1 MAFTQDFGD
10 AEGFNLMDTS
20 DVIRLV
26 LLGLTV
32 LLSAFFAGSEAAF
45 LSVQRSRLAALI
57 LDKVKGAERVEKL
70 ASNPEKLLPTVLT
83 GNNLVNVA
91 AAALGTTLA
100 GSYLSPN
107 WAVGVSVG
115 AVTVL
120 LLLFGE
126 ILPKVIAT
134 KNAEGLAL
142 ILVRPL
148 QAAQIL
154 FFPIVWVLEIYSRM
168 VGRIFGLSGSRLVS
182 EREIRALIDVAEI
195 EGGVEKGEA
204 ALLEKVFHFGDLRVG
219 DVMTPRT
226 EIIFVELSATLQ
238 DFLPIYARTTY
249 TRFPVF
255 DGDRENIVG
264 ILSVKDLLEAVAQG
278 TIQLHDSVATALR
291 PAHFVPETKPVD
303 ELFDELREVG
313 QHMAITVNEHGGVAG
328 VVTLMQLLEVIVGP
342 VGEEGEPIEEE
353 FVAVGQSQFDVLAAM
368 SILEAN
374 ENLDIDLPEGD
385 YQTLAGFVLEQL
397 GHIPQ
402 EGESFRYGEIELE
415 VKEMQAVK
423 VHRVEVRILRS

>member
-1 MAFTQDFGD
+1 
-10 AEGFNLMDTS
+10 MDTS

-328 VVTLMQLLEVIVGP
+328 LVTLMQLLEVIVGP

>member
-1 MAFTQDFGD
+1 
-10 AEGFNLMDTS
+10 MDTS

-107 WAVGVSVG
+107 WAVGASVG

-168 VGRIFGLSGSRLVS
+168 VERIFGLSGSRLVS

-226 EIIFVELSATLQ
+226 EIIFVELYATLQ
-238 DFLPIYARTTY
+238 DFLPIYALTTY

-278 TIQLHDSVATALR
+278 TIQLHDSVTTPLR

-303 ELFDELREVG
+303 DLFYELREIG
-313 QHMAITVNEHGGVAG
+313 HQMAITVNEHGGVAG

-342 VGEEGEPIEEE
+342 VEEEGEPIEEE
-353 FVAVGQSQFDVLAAM
+353 FVAVGKSQFDVLAAM

-374 ENLDIDLPEGD
+374 EKLDIDLPEGD

-397 GHIPQ
+397 GHIPR
-402 EGESFRYGEIELE
+402 EGESFRYGEIQLE

-423 VHRVEVRILRS
+423 IHRVEVRILGP

>member
-1 MAFTQDFGD
+1 
-10 AEGFNLMDTS
+10 MDTS

-195 EGGVEKGEA
+195 EGG
-204 ALLEKVFHFGDLRVG
+204 
-219 DVMTPRT
+219 
-226 EIIFVELSATLQ
+226 
-238 DFLPIYARTTY
+238 
-249 TRFPVF
+249 
-255 DGDRENIVG
+255 DRK
-264 ILSVKDLLEAVAQG
+264 SVV
-278 TIQLHDSVATALR
+278 
-291 PAHFVPETKPVD
+291 
-303 ELFDELREVG
+303 
-313 QHMAITVNEHGGVAG
+313 
-328 VVTLMQLLEVIVGP
+328 
-342 VGEEGEPIEEE
+342 
-353 FVAVGQSQFDVLAAM
+353 
-368 SILEAN
+368 
-374 ENLDIDLPEGD
+374 
-385 YQTLAGFVLEQL
+385 
-397 GHIPQ
+397 
-402 EGESFRYGEIELE
+402 
-415 VKEMQAVK
+415 
-423 VHRVEVRILRS
+423 

>member
-1 MAFTQDFGD
+1 
-10 AEGFNLMDTS
+10 MDTS
-20 DVIRLV
+20 DVVRLV

-278 TIQLHDSVATALR
+278 TIQLQDSVTTALR

>member
-1 MAFTQDFGD
+1 
-10 AEGFNLMDTS
+10 MDTS

-107 WAVGVSVG
+107 WAVGASVG

-168 VGRIFGLSGSRLVS
+168 VERIFGLSGSRLVS

-204 ALLEKVFHFGDLRVG
+204 DLLEKVFHFGDLRVG

-238 DFLPIYARTTY
+238 DFLPIYARTTH

-255 DGDRENIVG
+255 DGARENIVG
-264 ILSVKDLLEAVAQG
+264 ILSVKDLLETVAQG
-278 TIQLHDSVATALR
+278 TLQLHDSVATTLR

-303 ELFDELREVG
+303 ELFDELREGG

-402 EGESFRYGEIELE
+402 EGESFRYGEIQLE

-423 VHRVEVRILRS
+423 IHRVEVRTLGS

>member
-1 MAFTQDFGD
+1 
-10 AEGFNLMDTS
+10 MDTS

-313 QHMAITVNEHGGVAG
+313 QQMAITVNEHGGVAG

-353 FVAVGQSQFDVLAAM
+353 FVAVGQSQFDVLAAI

>member
-1 MAFTQDFGD
+1 
-10 AEGFNLMDTS
+10 MDTS
-20 DVIRLV
+20 DVVRLV

-115 AVTVL
+115 AVTML

-168 VGRIFGLSGSRLVS
+168 VERIFGLSGSRLVS

-238 DFLPIYARTTY
+238 DFLPIYARTTH

>member
-1 MAFTQDFGD
+1 
-10 AEGFNLMDTS
+10 MDTS

-154 FFPIVWVLEIYSRM
+154 FFPVVWVLEIYSRM

-402 EGESFRYGEIELE
+402 EGESFRYGEIQLE

-423 VHRVEVRILRS
+423 IHRVEVRILGP

>member
-1 MAFTQDFGD
+1 
-10 AEGFNLMDTS
+10 MDTS

-26 LLGLTV
+26 LLGLAV

-57 LDKVKGAERVEKL
+57 LDKVKGAERVEKR
-70 ASNPEKLLPTVLT
+70 ASKPETLLPTVLT

-423 VHRVEVRILRS
+423 IHRVEVRILGP

>member
-1 MAFTQDFGD
+1 
-10 AEGFNLMDTS
+10 MDTS
-20 DVIRLV
+20 DVSRLV

-402 EGESFRYGEIELE
+402 EGESFRYGEIQLE

-423 VHRVEVRILRS
+423 IHRVEVRILGP

>member
-1 MAFTQDFGD
+1 
-10 AEGFNLMDTS
+10 MDTS

-115 AVTVL
+115 AVTML

>member
-1 MAFTQDFGD
+1 
-10 AEGFNLMDTS
+10 MDTS

-45 LSVQRSRLAALI
+45 LSIQRSRLAALI

-402 EGESFRYGEIELE
+402 EGESFRYGEIQLE

-423 VHRVEVRILRS
+423 IHRVEVRILGS

>member
-1 MAFTQDFGD
+1 M
-10 AEGFNLMDTS
+10 ETS
-20 DVIRLV
+20 DAIRLV
-26 LLGLTV
+26 LLGFAV

-45 LSVQRSRLAALI
+45 LSVQRSRLAALV
-57 LDKVKGAERVEKL
+57 LDKVKGAEKVEEL
-70 ASNPEKLLPTVLT
+70 ASHPEKLLPTVLT

-107 WAVGVSVG
+107 WAVGASVG
-115 AVTVL
+115 GVTVL

-134 KNAEGLAL
+134 KNAERLAL
-142 ILVRPL
+142 ILIRPL

-154 FFPIVWVLEIYSRM
+154 FFPIVLVLEMYSRM
-168 VGRIFGLSGSRLVS
+168 VERIFGLSGNRLVS

-204 ALLEKVFHFGDLRVG
+204 DLLEKVFHFGDLRVG

-226 EIIFVELSATLQ
+226 EIIFVELYATLQ
-238 DFLPIYARTTY
+238 DFLTIYARTTY

-402 EGESFRYGEIELE
+402 EGESFRYGEIQLE

-423 VHRVEVRILRS
+423 IHRVEVRILGP

>member
-1 MAFTQDFGD
+1 
-10 AEGFNLMDTS
+10 
-20 DVIRLV
+20 
-26 LLGLTV
+26 
-32 LLSAFFAGSEAAF
+32 
-45 LSVQRSRLAALI
+45 
-57 LDKVKGAERVEKL
+57 
-70 ASNPEKLLPTVLT
+70 
-83 GNNLVNVA
+83 
-91 AAALGTTLA
+91 
-100 GSYLSPN
+100 
-107 WAVGVSVG
+107 
-115 AVTVL
+115 L

-134 KNAEGLAL
+134 KNAERLAL

-154 FFPIVWVLEIYSRM
+154 FFPIVLVLEMYSR
-168 VGRIFGLSGSRLVS
+168 VVERIFGLSGNRLVS

-204 ALLEKVFHFGDLRVG
+204 DLLEKVFHFGDLRVG

-226 EIIFVELSATLQ
+226 EIIFVELNTTLQ
-238 DFLPIYARTTY
+238 DFLPIYARTTF

-255 DGDRENIVG
+255 DRDRENIVG
-264 ILSVKDLLEAVAQG
+264 ILSVKDLLEEVALG
-278 TIQLHDSVATALR
+278 TIQPQDSVTTALR
-291 PAHFVPETKPVD
+291 PVHFVPETKPVD
-303 ELFDELREVG
+303 NLFDELRALG
-313 QHMAITVNEHGGVAG
+313 QQMAITVNEHGGVAG

-342 VGEEGEPIEEE
+342 VGEEGEPAEEE
-353 FVAVGQSQFDVLAAM
+353 FVAVGQGQYDVLAAM

-374 ENLDIDLPEGD
+374 ENFGIDLPEGE

-402 EGESFRYGEIELE
+402 EGESFRYGDIRLE

-423 VHRVEVRILRS
+423 IHRVEVRILGTQSSGAD

>member
-1 MAFTQDFGD
+1 
-10 AEGFNLMDTS
+10 MDTS

-45 LSVQRSRLAALI
+45 LSLQRSRLAALI

-313 QHMAITVNEHGGVAG
+313 QQMAITVNEHGGVAG

>member
-1 MAFTQDFGD
+1 
-10 AEGFNLMDTS
+10 MDTS

-168 VGRIFGLSGSRLVS
+168 VERVFGLSGSRLVS

-402 EGESFRYGEIELE
+402 EGESFRYGEIQLE

-423 VHRVEVRILRS
+423 IHRVEVRILGP

>member
-1 MAFTQDFGD
+1 
-10 AEGFNLMDTS
+10 MDTS

-26 LLGLTV
+26 LLGLAV

-168 VGRIFGLSGSRLVS
+168 VERVFGLSGSRLVS

-313 QHMAITVNEHGGVAG
+313 QHIAITVNEHGGVAG

>member
-1 MAFTQDFGD
+1 
-10 AEGFNLMDTS
+10 MDTS
-20 DVIRLV
+20 DVSRLV

-368 SILEAN
+368 AILEAN

>member
-1 MAFTQDFGD
+1 
-10 AEGFNLMDTS
+10 MDTS

-204 ALLEKVFHFGDLRVG
+204 ALLEKVFHVGDLRAG

-313 QHMAITVNEHGGVAG
+313 QHMAITINEHGGVAG

-353 FVAVGQSQFDVLAAM
+353 FVAVGQSLFDVLAAM

-402 EGESFRYGEIELE
+402 EGESFRYGEIRLE

-423 VHRVEVRILRS
+423 IHRVEVRILGS

>member
-1 MAFTQDFGD
+1 
-10 AEGFNLMDTS
+10 MDTS

-204 ALLEKVFHFGDLRVG
+204 ALLEKVFHFGDLRAG

-238 DFLPIYARTTY
+238 DFLPIYARTTNK
-249 TRFPVF
+249 RFPLF

-264 ILSVKDLLEAVAQG
+264 IMSVKDLLEAVAQG

-402 EGESFRYGEIELE
+402 EGESFRYGEIQLE

-423 VHRVEVRILRS
+423 IHRVEVRILGP

>member
-1 MAFTQDFGD
+1 
-10 AEGFNLMDTS
+10 MDTS

-107 WAVGVSVG
+107 WAVGASVG
-115 AVTVL
+115 VVTVL

-402 EGESFRYGEIELE
+402 EGESFRYGEIQLE

-423 VHRVEVRILRS
+423 IHRVEVRILCP

>member
-1 MAFTQDFGD
+1 
-10 AEGFNLMDTS
+10 MDTS

-368 SILEAN
+368 SIREAN

-423 VHRVEVRILRS
+423 IHRVDVRILGP

>member
-1 MAFTQDFGD
+1 
-10 AEGFNLMDTS
+10 MDTS

-115 AVTVL
+115 AVSVL

-238 DFLPIYARTTY
+238 DFLPIYARTTHI
-249 TRFPVF
+249 RFPVF

-402 EGESFRYGEIELE
+402 EGESFRYGEIQLE

-423 VHRVEVRILRS
+423 IHRVEVRILRS

>member
-1 MAFTQDFGD
+1 
-10 AEGFNLMDTS
+10 MDIS

-107 WAVGVSVG
+107 WAVGASVG

-168 VGRIFGLSGSRLVS
+168 VERIFGLSGSRLVS

-402 EGESFRYGEIELE
+402 EGESFRYGEIQLE

-423 VHRVEVRILRS
+423 IHRVEVRILGH

>member
-1 MAFTQDFGD
+1 
-10 AEGFNLMDTS
+10 MDTS

-168 VGRIFGLSGSRLVS
+168 VERIFGLSGSRLVS

-195 EGGVEKGEA
+195 EGVVEKAEA
-204 ALLEKVFHFGDLRVG
+204 DLLEKVFHFGDLRVG

-226 EIIFVELSATLQ
+226 EIIFVELYATLQ
-238 DFLPIYARTTY
+238 DFLPIYALTTY

-374 ENLDIDLPEGD
+374 ENLDIDLPEGN

>member
-1 MAFTQDFGD
+1 
-10 AEGFNLMDTS
+10 MDTS

-168 VGRIFGLSGSRLVS
+168 VERIFGLSGSRLVS

>member
-1 MAFTQDFGD
+1 
-10 AEGFNLMDTS
+10 MDTS

-303 ELFDELREVG
+303 ELFDELREIG

>member
-1 MAFTQDFGD
+1 
-10 AEGFNLMDTS
+10 MDTS

-423 VHRVEVRILRS
+423 VHRVEVRILRP

>member
-1 MAFTQDFGD
+1 M
-10 AEGFNLMDTS
+10 ETS
-20 DVIRLV
+20 DAIRLV
-26 LLGLTV
+26 LLGFAV

-45 LSVQRSRLAALI
+45 LSVQRSRLAALV
-57 LDKVKGAERVEKL
+57 LDKVKGAEKVEEL
-70 ASNPEKLLPTVLT
+70 ASHPEKLLPTVLT

-107 WAVGVSVG
+107 WAVGASVG
-115 AVTVL
+115 GVTVL

-126 ILPKVIAT
+126 ILPKVIAS
-134 KNAEGLAL
+134 KNAERLAL

-154 FFPIVWVLEIYSRM
+154 FFPIVLVLEMYSRM
-168 VGRIFGLSGSRLVS
+168 VERIFGLSGNRLVS

-204 ALLEKVFHFGDLRVG
+204 DLLEKVFHFGDLRVG

-226 EIIFVELSATLQ
+226 EVIFVELNTTLQ
-238 DFLPIYARTTY
+238 DFLPIYARTTF
-249 TRFPVF
+249 TRFPAF

-264 ILSVKDLLEAVAQG
+264 ILSVKDLLEEVALG
-278 TIQLHDSVATALR
+278 TIQPQDSVTTALR
-291 PAHFVPETKPVD
+291 PVHFVPETKPVD
-303 ELFDELREVG
+303 DLFDELRALG
-313 QHMAITVNEHGGVAG
+313 QQMAITVNEHGGVAG

-342 VGEEGEPIEEE
+342 VGEEGEPAEEE
-353 FVAVGQSQFDVLAAM
+353 FVAVGQGQYDVLAAM
-368 SILEAN
+368 STLEAN
-374 ENLDIDLPEGD
+374 ENFGIDLPEGE

-397 GHIPQ
+397 GHIPR
-402 EGESFRYGEIELE
+402 EGESFRYGEIQLE

-423 VHRVEVRILRS
+423 IHRVEVRILGTQSSGVD

>member
-1 MAFTQDFGD
+1 
-10 AEGFNLMDTS
+10 MDTS

-26 LLGLTV
+26 LLGLAV

-115 AVTVL
+115 AVTML